1 MISRYIDIVNSR
13 STKGQLRL
21 DLNLTSGDL
30 VGYLRCDIIV
40 IPSWFRV
47 IPNQWCVLW
56 FNLAGRHHWPQH
68 QAIHYSR
75 RYPSCR
81 YLMTSKWPQFDLE
94 WPFMSM
100 LKYDP
105 SMNLTPLKSNFRQ
118 TEVKSFSQWI
128 WTVVWKLD
136 SKFGQ
141 NVKCVGVSIIYV
153 GDSNYLQKTTFS
165 YCKYYYMS
173 AHF

>member
-1 MISRYIDIVNSR
+1 MVSSFWSKVDQSWP
-13 STKGQLRL
+13 KL
-21 DLNLTSGDL
+21 DLRWPFGNLC
-30 VGYLRCDIIV
+30 RDINV

-81 YLMTSKWPQFDLE
+81 YLMTSKWPRMTFHVNVE
-94 WPFMSM
+94 TF
-100 LKYDP
+100 KYGLP
-105 SMNLTPLKSNFRQ
+105 SKKYFQANRSKIIQSMNMNGRMEAWSHIGKKPT
-118 TEVKSFSQWI
+118 
-128 WTVVWKLD
+128 
-136 SKFGQ
+136 
-141 NVKCVGVSIIYV
+141 KCVGVSIIYV